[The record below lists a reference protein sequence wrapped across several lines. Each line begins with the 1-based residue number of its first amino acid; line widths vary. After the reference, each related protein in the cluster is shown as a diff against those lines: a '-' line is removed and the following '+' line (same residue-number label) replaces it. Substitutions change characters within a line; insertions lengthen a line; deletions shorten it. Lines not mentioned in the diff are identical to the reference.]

1 MKYISGISSDDNL
14 SNNEYAEDNIQ
25 KEMQNS
31 INQLARG
38 SRICS
43 KGADKKKILLFV
55 ADRHSCKE
63 IYKVRKIF
71 KTFNHL

>member
-14 SNNEYAEDNIQ
+14 SNNEDAEDNIQ
-25 KEMQNS
+25 KEIQNS

-38 SRICS
+38 SRIVS
-43 KGADKKKILLFV
+43 QKGSHKKKILLFV

-63 IYKVRKIF
+63 IYKVRKNIQDV
-71 KTFNHL
+71 